1 MNDLSRTGT
10 PHFAALTEAQ
20 CRELLEQH
28 TVGRVGWQ
36 APDGPSIMPV
46 NYAFQENTVYFR
58 TSAYG
63 ELSSLAQRSRVAF
76 EVDGIDEASASG
88 WSVLVRGS
96 TEGVTPSWTLTSLWA
111 EGPVP
116 WAGGNRTLFIAI
128 TPMTITGRRVQA
140 S

>member
-1 MNDLSRTGT
+1 MNDESAARSGR
-10 PHFAALTEAQ
+10 FAALSEAE
-20 CRELLEQH
+20 CRELLQQH

-36 APDGPSIMPV
+36 APDGPSILPV
-46 NYAFQENTVYFR
+46 NYAFRENTVYFR
-58 TSAYG
+58 TMAYG
-63 ELSSLAQRSRVAF
+63 ELASLARRSRVAF
-76 EVDGIDEASASG
+76 EVDGIDEASGSG

-128 TPMTITGRRVQA
+128 TPTSITGRRVQA